1 MPLQRIYSVYDEK
14 AEEFSPPFYAAN
26 DRIAQRIVVESSK
39 GNGSMLGA
47 YPEDFKLYG
56 LGTFDTNSGDIAV
69 EPKPRLLISVKI
81 LLNTGGRNV
90 EN

>member
-14 AEEFSPPFYAAN
+14 AEEFSPPFYATN
-26 DRIAQRIVVESSK
+26 DRMAQRIVVESSK

-47 YPEDFKLYG
+47 YPEDFKLYA
-56 LGTFDTNSGDIAV
+56 LGSFDTTTGDISV
-69 EPKPRLLISVKI
+69 EQKPRLLISVKL
-81 LLNTGGRNV
+81 LLNIGGRNV